1 MIGNDDIVLLFLP
14 FEKIEFNIEKLLK
27 LKIATLKALFKCA
40 GYSLTSINEISLQKE
55 KKEVDNCQDNLQ
67 SNLLSNNKK
76 ESQDIQ
82 IQLRKLKEKHPY
94 EAYKEKIEVNI
105 NQNIESFK
113 HFQTEIF
120 GPQSS
125 QYLEKI
131 EEIWNGKS
139 HKFIKAL
146 MNKFYTLK
154 EINNDQSKTN
164 SQDIQRLIDE
174 FDIMVTLHHPNIL
187 KVHGKF
193 ISDENQQ
200 NPSILLEFC
209 PFNLE
214 QKIKKENIS
223 KVQQVFWIY
232 QIAEGMKYIH
242 SRKIIHHNLKPSNI
256 LVSEK
261 GIIKI
266 SDFDKAQ
273 LNKANSEKTEMDD
286 VYIWLYR
293 LLFTE

>member
-1 MIGNDDIVLLFLP
+1 MIRNDDIALILLSIG
-14 FEKIEFNIEKLLK
+14 KVEFNIEKLLK
-27 LKIATLKALFKCA
+27 LKIATLKALFKYA
-40 GYSLTSINEISLQKE
+40 GYSLTSINEISLPKE

-82 IQLRKLKEKHPY
+82 TQLKKLKEKHPY
-94 EAYKEKIEVNI
+94 ESSKDKIESNI
-105 NQNIESFK
+105 SQINESFK

-120 GPQSS
+120 DSQSS

-139 HKFIKAL
+139 HKFIKTL

-154 EINNDQSKTN
+154 EINNDQSKAN

-193 ISDENQQ
+193 INDENH
-200 NPSILLEFC
+200 L
-209 PFNLE
+209 PFN
-214 QKIKKENIS
+214 
-223 KVQQVFWIY
+223 Y
-232 QIAEGMKYIH
+232 
-242 SRKIIHHNLKPSNI
+242 SRLSV
-256 LVSEK
+256 L
-261 GIIKI
+261 
-266 SDFDKAQ
+266 
-273 LNKANSEKTEMDD
+273 
-286 VYIWLYR
+286 
-293 LLFTE
+293 